1 MLQSCNISKT
11 SSGSFSQFLIF
22 KEPYPVISQ
31 EMQVKPYCSVKNE
44 SPVYL
49 PHWILFAS
57 LTDSSIPY
65 LLFSTTRLRGE
76 NNGERLFTEEPPGA
90 TRYSRGENSARLYV
104 SDNIF
109 WLQPGGKHNE
119 DCTVEKW
126 FIFFTSGDVR
136 LTSKSADRKIGI
148 SGSTIA
154 HSGGK
159 KRIFFYCSF
168 EKICFALRVG
178 SHMRDGRYFLV
189 LFVCFSLWIY
199 FVAAICIF
207 I

>member
-126 FIFFTSGDVR
+126 FIFFYIRGCETNFQKCRQENWYFWVYDSSLRREKED
-136 LTSKSADRKIGI
+136 
-148 SGSTIA
+148 
-154 HSGGK
+154 
-159 KRIFFYCSF
+159 FF
-168 EKICFALRVG
+168 L
-178 SHMRDGRYFLV
+178 L
-189 LFVCFSLWIY
+189 
-199 FVAAICIF
+199 
-207 I
+207 